1 MPSASQP
8 NDSQLSDLIRR
19 AQQGD
24 LQAFETVV
32 VSCSRQVRLFIYARA
47 LHPSAVEEAVQ
58 AAFVTAFERL
68 REYQPTGSFT
78 RWVCGIA
85 WNHLRQERRRLRRAG
100 QPIDDLLTQLAA
112 PEEPAEADALVE
124 THSQRLPDCLARL
137 SPSGQA
143 LLTARYHEG
152 LTLDE
157 IAERSG
163 KTTNALAVALHRL
176 RQTLRTCLE
185 QAQPEAGR

>member
-1 MPSASQP
+1 MPADPPTIDQR
-8 NDSQLSDLIRR
+8 LSGLIRR

-24 LQAFETVV
+24 LQAFEEVV
-32 VSCSRQVRLFIYARA
+32 IACSRQVRLFIFARA

-68 REYQPTGSFT
+68 RDYQPTGSFT

-100 QPIDDLLTQLAA
+100 QPIDDLLLQLTA
-112 PEEPAEADALVE
+112 PEEPAEPDPLIDA
-124 THSQRLPDCLARL
+124 HSLRLPECLAQL
-137 SPSGQA
+137 SPAGQA
-143 LLTARYHEG
+143 LLSARYHEG
-152 LTLDE
+152 LTLEE

-163 KTTNALAVALHRL
+163 KTANALAVALHRL
-176 RQTLRTCLE
+176 RHTLRSCLE
-185 QAQPEAGR
+185 QHQPEAGR